1 MELTNAVLFTFLGAF
16 IGVIVTRL
24 WVEQKEKQKASVKV
38 KLPMSTLTRN
48 VPAKNTQDIIMRLK
62 ETNLNY
68 DFRIIDQ
75 YVDVNEPDQVFKS
88 IKSTLEMTESLV
100 DCSLMKIDD
109 PQVKRACNIHFA
121 NKYLAQFNICIHNDV
136 DKTVVAEA
144 AKRLDGSSLEIEVEV
159 TDTPTPTQSKAS
171 VKQMRNRTHKL
182 SDEHGSKG
190 VIGVVLD
197 DNDPNPA
204 MTIKKAQSE
213 FKDCVSTQSDEG
225 FGGNLSASASDD

>member
-1 MELTNAVLFTFLGAF
+1 MELMNAVLFTFFGAF
-16 IGVIVTRL
+16 IGVIITRL
-24 WVEQKEKQKASVKV
+24 WLAQKEKQKASMKV

-121 NKYLAQFNICIHNDV
+121 NKYLAQFNICINNDV

-159 TDTPTPTQSKAS
+159 TETPMQNKAS
-171 VKQMRNRTHKL
+171 VKQMRNRTHRL

-204 MTIKKAQSE
+204 MTIKKAHSE
-213 FKDCVSTQSDEG
+213 FKDCVSMQSDES
-225 FGGNLSASASDD
+225 FGGNLSASVSDD